1 MIRNLTTHF
10 NLAAQ
15 NHNPYCPAT
24 LLEHHGAHEKI
35 KMSAVCLDKKEI
47 GCKAPKDGLQ
57 ISITEIL
64 KYTQL
69 AQMVRTLVTPQVF
82 SSQTC

>member
-1 MIRNLTTHF
+1 
-10 NLAAQ
+10 
-15 NHNPYCPAT
+15 
-24 LLEHHGAHEKI
+24 
-35 KMSAVCLDKKEI
+35 MSAVALDKKEI
-47 GCKAPKDGLQ
+47 DWKAPKDGLQ

-69 AQMVRTLVTPQVF
+69 AQMVRTLVTSQVF